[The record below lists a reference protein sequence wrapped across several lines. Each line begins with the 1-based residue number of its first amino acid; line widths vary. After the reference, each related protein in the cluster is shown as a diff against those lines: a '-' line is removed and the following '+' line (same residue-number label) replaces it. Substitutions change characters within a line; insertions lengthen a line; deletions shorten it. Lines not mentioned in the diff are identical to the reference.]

1 MQQKKQIEVVPYNPE
16 WPVMFEKESSI
27 IKAALGNQLIAV
39 HHIGSTSVPG
49 LAAKPKIDM
58 IVVVKDPCQTIEKL
72 EAIGFQYRGEYN
84 IPLHYGFSK
93 RGGVDVN
100 LHIYEEGHPEIEL
113 NLLFRDYLRD
123 NPSARDA
130 YAALKIRLLQDETSH
145 QKENGA
151 FTLYTLRKGDFIRDV
166 LRKAGFNRIR
176 VLKCNDETEW
186 NAAKRLRQFY
196 LSDRGIETDPFTE
209 TFNHKEHEHL
219 VLYRGTKIIGYAHLQ
234 LWPADRAMLR
244 MMQIEGGERGLGYG
258 GQFLGFIEKWLKARG
273 YRSIQVESCSRAFPF
288 YQEHHFIPM
297 ALNDPEGNPS
307 TPGEMP
313 MGKQL

>member
-1 MQQKKQIEVVPYNPE
+1 MKQIEVVPYNPE

-27 IKAALGNQLIAV
+27 IKTALGNQLIAV

-58 IVVVKDPCQTIEKL
+58 IVVVKDPTQTIGTL

-100 LHIYEEGHPEIEL
+100 LHVYAEGHPEIEL
-113 NLLFRDYLRD
+113 NLLFRDYLRS
-123 NPSARDA
+123 NLSARDA
-130 YAALKIRLLQDETSH
+130 YAALKIRLLQDEISH
-145 QKENGA
+145 QKDNGP

-166 LRKAGFNRIR
+166 LNKAGYSRIR
-176 VLKCNDETEW
+176 ILKCNDETEW
-186 NAAKRLRQFY
+186 TAAKRLRQFY
-196 LSDRGIETDPFTE
+196 LFDRGVEIDPFTG

-219 VLYRGTKIIGYAHLQ
+219 VLYRGTKIIGYAHIQ
-234 LWPADRAMLR
+234 LWPVHRAMLR
-244 MMQIEGGERGLGYG
+244 MMQIEERERGLGYG
-258 GQFLGFIEKWLKARG
+258 GQFLELIEKWLKVGG
-273 YRSIQVESCSRAFPF
+273 YQSIHVEACPKAFPF
-288 YQEHHFIPM
+288 YQKQQYIPM
-297 ALNDPEGNPS
+297 PLNDPEGMPS

>member
-1 MQQKKQIEVVPYNPE
+1 MKQIEVVPYNSE
-16 WPVMFEKESSI
+16 WPVMFEKESSTI
-27 IKAALGNQLIAV
+27 QAALGDQLIAI

-58 IVVVKDPCQTIEKL
+58 IVVVKDPLQTIAKL
-72 EAIGFQYRGEYN
+72 EAIGYQYRGEYN

-93 RGGVDVN
+93 RGDVDAN
-100 LHIYEEGHPEIEL
+100 LHVYEEGHPEIEL
-113 NLLFRDYLRD
+113 NLLFRDYLRN
-123 NPSARDA
+123 NPAARDA
-130 YAALKIRLLQDETSH
+130 YAALKIRLLEDKTSH

-166 LRKAGFNRIR
+166 LKKAGFNRIR

-186 NAAKRLRQFY
+186 NTAKRLRQFY
-196 LSDRGIETDPFTE
+196 LSDRGVETDPFTG
-209 TFNHKEHEHL
+209 TFNRKEHEHL

-234 LWPADRAMLR
+234 LWPGDRAMLR
-244 MMQIEGGERGLGYG
+244 MMQIEEGERGLGYG
-258 GQFLGFIEKWLKARG
+258 GQFLEFIEKWLKVRG

-288 YQEHHFIPM
+288 YQEHQFIPM

-313 MGKQL
+313 MGKHL